1 MKAAANPHVRGARTM
16 PTTIVMGGQWGDEG
30 KGKLTDSL
38 AAAADIV
45 IRANGGAN
53 AGHTVQTDQGTFA
66 LHLIPSGILNPN
78 CLSIVGA
85 GVVVDPKLIIEE
97 IDHLA
102 ARGIS
107 LEPLRI
113 SERAH
118 VVMPY
123 HPILDGLDEDQ
134 RGEGS
139 IGTTLRGI
147 GPAYSDKAA
156 RRGLRMTDL
165 VDRETLRHRVRQELP
180 RWNRLLE
187 RVYGV
192 EGLDFDALFR
202 ELASY
207 GERLRPYVCAT
218 ESIILDALAT
228 GQHIVVECAQGA
240 MLDIDYGTYPFV
252 TSSSTSA
259 AGACQGAGVPPTS
272 VDRVLGVYKAYSTR
286 VGAGPLPTE
295 LEDATG
301 QLIRDRGHEYGTT
314 TGRPRRTGWFD
325 AVAARYVARLNGI
338 TDIALTLLDVFDVF
352 ETIKVCVGYEIDGE
366 LLDTVPT
373 RADRLARVRPVYEA
387 LPGWR
392 ALTVGARRAED
403 LPQLA
408 VDYLNFIEEQV
419 GVPVSLVGV
428 GPGRE
433 QIVSLAPPA
442 QSVVTRAPA

>member
-1 MKAAANPHVRGARTM
+1 M
-16 PTTIVMGGQWGDEG
+16 PATIVMGGQWGDEG
-30 KGKLTDSL
+30 KGKLTDVL
-38 AAAADIV
+38 AAEADVV

-53 AGHTVQTDQGTFA
+53 AGHTVQSDQGTFA

-107 LEPLRI
+107 LDPLRI
-113 SERAH
+113 SDRAH

-123 HPILDGLDEDQ
+123 HPVLDGLDEEQ

-156 RRGLRMTDL
+156 RRGLRMVDL
-165 VDRETLRHRVRQELP
+165 VDRESLNYRLRQELP

-187 RVYGV
+187 RVYGAK
-192 EGLDFDALFR
+192 GMDFEALFGQ
-202 ELASY
+202 LGSY
-207 GERLRPYVCAT
+207 GDRLRQYVCPT
-218 ESIILDALAT
+218 ESIIADALST
-228 GQHIVVECAQGA
+228 GRHIIVECAQGA

-259 AGACQGAGVPPTS
+259 AGACQGAGVPPMG
-272 VDRVLGVYKAYSTR
+272 VDRVLGVFKAYSTR
-286 VGAGPLPTE
+286 VGGGPMPTE

-301 QLIRDRGHEYGTT
+301 QLIRERGHEYGTT

-325 AVAARYVARLNGI
+325 AVAARYVAQLNGI
-338 TDIALTLLDVFDVF
+338 SDIALTLLDVFDVF
-352 ETIKVCVGYEIDGE
+352 ETIQVCVAYEIDGE
-366 LLDTVPT
+366 VVDTVPA
-373 RADRLARVRPVYEA
+373 RVDHLARVRPIYDAV
-387 LPGWR
+387 PGWR
-392 ALTVGARRAED
+392 ESTVNARSAED
-403 LPQLA
+403 LPRRAHDFLS
-408 VDYLNFIEEQV
+408 FISDEI

-428 GPGRE
+428 GPRRD
-433 QIVSLAPPA
+433 QIVQLSMEPGAIA
-442 QSVVTRAPA
+442 AGVGA

>member
-1 MKAAANPHVRGARTM
+1 
-16 PTTIVMGGQWGDEG
+16 
-30 KGKLTDSL
+30 
-38 AAAADIV
+38 
-45 IRANGGAN
+45 
-53 AGHTVQTDQGTFA
+53 
-66 LHLIPSGILNPN
+66 
-78 CLSIVGA
+78 
-85 GVVVDPKLIIEE
+85 VVDPKLIIEE

-123 HPILDGLDEDQ
+123 HPVLDGLDEEQ

-147 GPAYSDKAA
+147 GPAYGDKAA
-156 RRGLRMTDL
+156 RRGLRMADL
-165 VDRETLRHRVRQELP
+165 VDRETLHVRLRQELP

-187 RVYGV
+187 RVYGA
-192 EGLDFDALFR
+192 EGMDFDELFG
-202 ELASY
+202 ELGSY
-207 GERLRPYVCAT
+207 GERLQRYVCPT
-218 ESIILDALAT
+218 ESIISDALLT
-228 GQHIVVECAQGA
+228 RRQIIVECAQGA

-325 AVAARYVARLNGI
+325 AVAGRHVARLNGI
-338 TDIALTLLDVFDVF
+338 SDIALTLLDVFDVF
-352 ETIKVCVGYEIDGE
+352 ETIQVCVAYEIDGK
-366 LLDTVPT
+366 LIDRVPA
-373 RADRLARVRPVYEA
+373 RADQLARARPVYEA

-392 ALTVGARRAED
+392 TSTVGARQAEE
-403 LPQLA
+403 LPRPA
-408 VDYLNFIEEQV
+408 VDYLRFIEDQI

-433 QIVSLAPPA
+433 QIVPLTPP
-442 QSVVTRAPA
+442 QRSVVSAAPA

>member
-1 MKAAANPHVRGARTM
+1 
-16 PTTIVMGGQWGDEG
+16 MGGQWGDEG

-38 AAAADIV
+38 AASADIV

-66 LHLIPSGILNPN
+66 LHLIPSGILNPD

-123 HPILDGLDEDQ
+123 HPVLDGLDEEQ

-147 GPAYSDKAA
+147 GPAYGDKAA
-156 RRGLRMTDL
+156 RRGLRMVDL
-165 VDRETLRHRVRQELP
+165 VDRESLRHRLRQELP

-187 RVYGV
+187 RVYGAKTM
-192 EGLDFDALFR
+192 DFDSLFE

-207 GERLRPYVCAT
+207 GDRLQQFVRPT
-218 ESIILDALAT
+218 ESIISDALST
-228 GQHIVVECAQGA
+228 GRHIIVECAQGA

-295 LEDATG
+295 LDDATG

-325 AVAARYVARLNGI
+325 AVAARHVARLNGVS
-338 TDIALTLLDVFDVF
+338 DIAMTLLDVFDVF
-352 ETIKVCVGYEIDGE
+352 ETIQVCVAYEIEGQ
-366 LLDTVPT
+366 LLDEVPA
-373 RADRLARVRPVYEA
+373 RADRLVRVRPVYEA

-392 ALTVGARRAED
+392 ASTIDARRAED
-403 LPQLA
+403 LPRLA
-408 VDYLNFIEEQV
+408 VDYLRFIEDQIN
-419 GVPVSLVGV
+419 VPVSLVGV

-433 QIVSLAPPA
+433 QLVSLAPPPG
-442 QSVVTRAPA
+442 SVASAAPA

>member
-1 MKAAANPHVRGARTM
+1 M
-16 PTTIVMGGQWGDEG
+16 PATIVMGGQWGDEG

-38 AAAADIV
+38 AASADIV
-45 IRANGGAN
+45 VRANGGAN

-66 LHLIPSGILNPN
+66 LHLIPSGILNPS

-123 HPILDGLDEDQ
+123 HPVLDGLDEEQ

-147 GPAYSDKAA
+147 GPAYGDKAA
-156 RRGLRMTDL
+156 RRGLRMGDL
-165 VDRETLRHRVRQELP
+165 VDPETLRHRLRQELP

-192 EGLDFDALFR
+192 QGLDFDALYA

-207 GERLRPYVCAT
+207 GERLQHFVCLT
-218 ESIILDALAT
+218 ESIISDALSS
-228 GQHIVVECAQGA
+228 GRKIIVECAQGA

-259 AGACQGAGVPPTS
+259 AGACQGAGVPPTR
-272 VDRVLGVYKAYSTR
+272 VDRVLAVYKAYSTR

-295 LEDATG
+295 LDDATG
-301 QLIRDRGHEYGTT
+301 QLIRERGHEYGTT

-325 AVAARYVARLNGI
+325 AVAARYVARLNGVS
-338 TDIALTLLDVFDVF
+338 DIALTLLDVFDVF
-352 ETIKVCVGYEIDGE
+352 ETIQVCIAYEVDGE
-366 LLDTVPT
+366 LVDEVPA
-373 RADRLARVRPVYEA
+373 RADQLARVQPVYEA

-392 ALTVGARRAED
+392 AATVGARRAEE
-403 LPQLA
+403 LPRPA
-408 VDYLNFIEEQV
+408 VDYLRFIEDQI
-419 GVPVSLVGV
+419 GVPISLVGV
-428 GPGRE
+428 GPGRD
-433 QIVSLAPPA
+433 QLVPLAPPA
-442 QSVVTRAPA
+442 RSVISAASA

>member
-1 MKAAANPHVRGARTM
+1 M

-38 AAAADIV
+38 AASADIV
-45 IRANGGAN
+45 VRANGGAN

-78 CLSIVGA
+78 CLSVVGA
-85 GVVVDPKLIIEE
+85 GVVVDPKLIVEE
-97 IDHLA
+97 VDHLA

-123 HPILDGLDEDQ
+123 HPILDGLDEEQ
-134 RGEGS
+134 RGQAS

-147 GPAYSDKAA
+147 GPAYGDKVA
-156 RRGLRMTDL
+156 RRGLRMVDL
-165 VDRETLRHRVRQELP
+165 VDRETLRHRLRQELP

-187 RVYGV
+187 RVYCV
-192 EGLDFDALFR
+192 DVLDFETLFR

-207 GERLRPYVCAT
+207 GERLGQYVCAT

-228 GQHIVVECAQGA
+228 GRQIVVECAQGA

-338 TDIALTLLDVFDVF
+338 SDIALTLLDVFDVF

-366 LLDTVPT
+366 SCDSVPA

-392 ALTVGARRAED
+392 VSTVGARRAED

-408 VDYLNFIEEQV
+408 IDYLRFIEDQV

-428 GPGRE
+428 GPGRD
-433 QIVSLAPPA
+433 QIVPLAPPPE
-442 QSVVTRAPA
+442 SVVTGALA

>member
-1 MKAAANPHVRGARTM
+1 M

-30 KGKLTDSL
+30 KGKLTDAL
-38 AAAADIV
+38 ATSADIV

-66 LHLIPSGILNPN
+66 LHLIPSGILNPD
-78 CLSIVGA
+78 CLSVVGA
-85 GVVVDPKLIIEE
+85 GVVVDPRLIIEE

-107 LEPLRI
+107 LERLRI

-123 HPILDGLDEDQ
+123 HPILDGLDEEQ

-156 RRGLRMTDL
+156 RRGLRMVDL
-165 VDRETLRHRVRQELP
+165 IDPEVLRYRLRQELP

-187 RVYGV
+187 RVYNA
-192 EGLDFDALFR
+192 EAMDTNALFT

-207 GERLRPYVCAT
+207 GERLRQYVCAT
-218 ESIILDALAT
+218 ESIIWDALST
-228 GQHIVVECAQGA
+228 GRHIVVECAQGA
-240 MLDIDYGTYPFV
+240 MLDIDHGTYPFV

-259 AGACQGAGVPPTS
+259 AGACQGAGVPPMS
-272 VDRVLGVYKAYSTR
+272 VARVLGVYKAYSTR

-295 LEDATG
+295 LDDATG

-325 AVAARYVARLNGI
+325 AVAARYVARLNGVS
-338 TDIALTLLDVFDVF
+338 DIALTLLDVFDVF
-352 ETIKVCVGYEIDGE
+352 ETINVCVAYEIGGE
-366 LLDTVPT
+366 SVDAVPAH
-373 RADRLARVRPVYEA
+373 ADRLARVRPVYEA

-392 ALTVGARRAED
+392 ASTVGARRPED

-408 VDYLNFIEEQV
+408 IDYLRFIEDQV

-428 GPGRE
+428 GPGRD
-433 QIVSLAPPA
+433 QIVPLAHPSE
-442 QSVVTRAPA
+442 SVVTGVQA

>member
-1 MKAAANPHVRGARTM
+1 M
-16 PTTIVMGGQWGDEG
+16 PATIVMGGQWGDEG

-38 AAAADIV
+38 AASANIV

-123 HPILDGLDEDQ
+123 HPILDGLDEEQ

-156 RRGLRMTDL
+156 RRGLRMVDL
-165 VDRETLRHRVRQELP
+165 VDREVPALSTTPGAAALEPAAGARLRCGGDGLRRALWASLPATATACASMSVRL
-180 RWNRLLE
+180 NRS
-187 RVYGV
+187 
-192 EGLDFDALFR
+192 FADALSTGR
-202 ELASY
+202 Q
-207 GERLRPYVCAT
+207 
-218 ESIILDALAT
+218 II
-228 GQHIVVECAQGA
+228 VECAQGA

-295 LEDATG
+295 LDDATG

-325 AVAARYVARLNGI
+325 AVAARHVARLNGI
-338 TDIALTLLDVFDVF
+338 SDIALTLLDVFDVF
-352 ETIKVCVGYEIDGE
+352 ETIQVCVAYEIDGE
-366 LLDTVPT
+366 LVDAVPARVDQLT
-373 RADRLARVRPVYEA
+373 RVRPVYEA

-392 ALTVGARRAED
+392 VSTVGARRAEE
-403 LPQLA
+403 LPRLA
-408 VDYLNFIEEQV
+408 IDYLRFIEDQI

-428 GPGRE
+428 GPGRD
-433 QIVSLAPPA
+433 QIVPLAPPRA
-442 QSVVTRAPA
+442 QCGDRRPGVG

>member
-1 MKAAANPHVRGARTM
+1 M

-30 KGKLTDSL
+30 KGKLTDAL
-38 AAAADIV
+38 AASADIV

-66 LHLIPSGILNPN
+66 LHLIPSGILNPD
-78 CLSIVGA
+78 CLSVVGA
-85 GVVVDPKLIIEE
+85 GVVVDPRLIIEE

-107 LEPLRI
+107 LERLRI

-123 HPILDGLDEDQ
+123 HPILDGLDEEQ

-156 RRGLRMTDL
+156 RRGLRMVDL
-165 VDRETLRHRVRQELP
+165 IDPEVLRYRLRQELP

-187 RVYGV
+187 RVYNA
-192 EGLDFDALFR
+192 EAMDTNALFT

-207 GERLRPYVCAT
+207 GERLRQYVCAT
-218 ESIILDALAT
+218 ESIIWDALST
-228 GQHIVVECAQGA
+228 GRHIVVECAQGA
-240 MLDIDYGTYPFV
+240 MLDIDHGTYPFV

-259 AGACQGAGVPPTS
+259 AGACQGAGVPPMS
-272 VDRVLGVYKAYSTR
+272 VARVLGVYKAYSTR

-295 LEDATG
+295 LDDATG

-325 AVAARYVARLNGI
+325 AVAARYVARLNGVS
-338 TDIALTLLDVFDVF
+338 DIALTLLDVFDVF
-352 ETIKVCVGYEIDGE
+352 ETINVCVAYEIGGE
-366 LLDTVPT
+366 SVDAVPAH
-373 RADRLARVRPVYEA
+373 ADRLARVRPVYEA

-392 ALTVGARRAED
+392 ASTVGARRAED

-408 VDYLNFIEEQV
+408 IDYLRFIEDQV

-428 GPGRE
+428 GPGRD
-433 QIVSLAPPA
+433 QIVPLAHPSE
-442 QSVVTRAPA
+442 SVVTGVQA

>member
-1 MKAAANPHVRGARTM
+1 M
-16 PTTIVMGGQWGDEG
+16 PATIVMGGQWGDEG

-38 AAAADIV
+38 AASADIV

-66 LHLIPSGILNPN
+66 LHLIPSGILNPD

-123 HPILDGLDEDQ
+123 HPVLDGLDEEQ

-147 GPAYSDKAA
+147 GPAYGDKAA
-156 RRGLRMTDL
+156 RRGLRMVDL
-165 VDRETLRHRVRQELP
+165 VDRETLRHRLREELP

-187 RVYGV
+187 RVYGAKTM
-192 EGLDFDALFR
+192 DFDALFR

-207 GERLRPYVCAT
+207 GDRLQQFVCPT
-218 ESIILDALAT
+218 ESIISDALSSRR
-228 GQHIVVECAQGA
+228 HIVVECAQGA

-259 AGACQGAGVPPTS
+259 AGACQGAGVPPMS

-295 LEDATG
+295 LDDATG

-325 AVAARYVARLNGI
+325 AVAARHVARLNGVS
-338 TDIALTLLDVFDVF
+338 DIAINLLDVFDVF
-352 ETIKVCVGYEIDGE
+352 ETIQVCVAYEIEGQ
-366 LLDTVPT
+366 LLDEVPA
-373 RADRLARVRPVYEA
+373 RADRLVRVRPVYEA

-392 ALTVGARRAED
+392 ASTIDARRAED
-403 LPQLA
+403 LPRLA
-408 VDYLNFIEEQV
+408 VDYLRFIEDQIN
-419 GVPVSLVGV
+419 VPVSLVGV

-433 QIVSLAPPA
+433 QLVSLAPPPG
-442 QSVVTRAPA
+442 SVASAAPA

>member
-1 MKAAANPHVRGARTM
+1 M

-38 AAAADIV
+38 AASADVV

-78 CLSIVGA
+78 CLSVVGA

-107 LEPLRI
+107 LESLRI

-123 HPILDGLDEDQ
+123 HPILDGLDEGQ
-134 RGEGS
+134 RGEAS

-156 RRGLRMTDL
+156 RRGLRMVEL
-165 VDRETLRHRVRQELP
+165 VDHETLRHRLRQELP

-187 RVYGV
+187 RLYDADSIEFG
-192 EGLDFDALFR
+192 ALFS
-202 ELASY
+202 ELASF
-207 GERLRPYVCAT
+207 GERLRHYVCAT
-218 ESIILDALAT
+218 EPIILDALAN
-228 GQHIVVECAQGA
+228 GSQIVVECAQGA

-325 AVAARYVARLNGI
+325 AVAARYVAQLNGV

-352 ETIKVCVGYEIDGE
+352 ETIKVCVAYEIDGE
-366 LLDTVPT
+366 FIDTVPA
-373 RADRLARVRPVYEA
+373 RADRLARVRPVYED

-392 ALTVGARRAED
+392 DSTVGARRAED
-403 LPQLA
+403 LPRLA
-408 VDYLNFIEEQV
+408 IDYLRFIEVQV

-428 GPGRE
+428 GPGRD
-433 QIVSLAPPA
+433 QIVPLPPPPESA
-442 QSVVTRAPA
+442 VTGAPA

>member
-1 MKAAANPHVRGARTM
+1 M
-16 PTTIVMGGQWGDEG
+16 PATIVMGGQWGDEG

-38 AAAADIV
+38 AATADVV

-66 LHLIPSGILNPN
+66 LHLVPSGILNPN

-97 IDHLA
+97 IDHLT

-123 HPILDGLDEDQ
+123 HPILDGLDEEQ

-156 RRGLRMTDL
+156 RRGLRMVEM
-165 VDRETLRHRVRQELP
+165 VDRDTLHHRLRQELP

-187 RVYGV
+187 RVYGAQAM
-192 EGLDFDALFR
+192 DFNALFE
-202 ELASY
+202 ELGSY
-207 GERLRPYVCAT
+207 GERLRPYVCPT
-218 ESIILDALAT
+218 EPIVWDALSAER
-228 GQHIVVECAQGA
+228 QIIVECAQGA

-259 AGACQGAGVPPTS
+259 AGACQGAGVSPTS
-272 VDRVLGVYKAYSTR
+272 VDRVLGVFKAYSTR

-325 AVAARYVARLNGI
+325 AVAARHVARLNGI
-338 TDIALTLLDVFDVF
+338 SDIALTLLDVFDVF
-352 ETIKVCVGYEIDGE
+352 ETIKVCVAYEFDGE
-366 LLDTVPT
+366 LVDAVPA
-373 RADRLARVRPVYEA
+373 RVDQLARVRPVYEA

-392 ALTVGARRAED
+392 VSTIDTRRAQD

-408 VDYLNFIEEQV
+408 VDYLRFIADQV

-428 GPGRE
+428 GPGRD
-433 QIVSLAPPA
+433 QIVPLAPPA
-442 QSVVTRAPA
+442 RSVATAAPA